1 MTKLSFEEKML
12 CVENLD
18 FYYGRQQILKD
29 INLVINKSEFVGII
43 GPNGAGKSTLLK
55 ILDGILKI
63 EKGNVYIEGEPIENK
78 NRRLLAKSIAYL
90 PQETEFTFSFSVHQ
104 VVRMGRYAYIRG
116 IGYYTDHDEDI
127 IRQAMQRMDIERFID
142 RSFNEL
148 SGGEKQR
155 VMIASALAQ
164 QPKVLL
170 LDEPTSAL
178 DLHHQIEIY
187 RTLKSEQKNHKLTIL
202 VVTHDI
208 NLASQYCDR
217 ILLMDKGKI
226 LDDGSP
232 AKVLQ
237 FKTLQD
243 TFGVEVYID
252 INPITKSLY
261 ILPYG

>member
-1 MTKLSFEEKML
+1 MAQLSFKTKIL
-12 CVENLD
+12 KVENLD
-18 FYYGRQQILKD
+18 FFYGSQQILKN
-29 INLVINKSEFVGII
+29 INLKINKSEFVGII

-63 EKGNVYIEGEPIENK
+63 DKGNIYIEDDSFKNK

-90 PQETEFTFSFSVHQ
+90 PQETEFTFSYTVHE
-104 VVRMGRYAYIRG
+104 VVRMGRYPYIRG
-116 IGYYTDHDEDI
+116 ISYYTEEDEKI
-127 IRQAMQRMDIERFID
+127 IRQAMKRMDIEKFIN

-155 VMIASALAQ
+155 VMIASALTQ

-178 DLHHQIEIY
+178 DIHHQIEIY
-187 RTLKSEQKNHKLTIL
+187 RILKSEQENQKLTII

-208 NLASQYCDR
+208 NLASQYCGR
-217 ILLMDKGKI
+217 IILMDKGKI

-243 TFGVEVYID
+243 TFGVDVYID
-252 INPITKSLY
+252 INPFTKSLY